1 MTTGADTAQ
10 LGIQFSE
17 EARGKLVEVL
27 EGYPEEVAGLR
38 LKIIGRTSHGFEHVL
53 TIVELG
59 AEPDGDIQIEYPDF
73 RLYVEGERVEDLQGT
88 AIHYEFK
95 GPNVSGLEFDN
106 PNPVWR
112 DPIAL
117 QIQRIFDEQINPQI
131 AAHGGYVQLLDVQG
145 NRAYIEMGGGCQ
157 GCGMANVTLKQG
169 VEVAVREQLPEIE
182 ELVDI
187 TDHNSGDNP
196 YYKPS
201 KK

>member
-10 LGIQFSE
+10 LGIRFSE

-169 VEVAVREQLPEIE
+169 VEVAVKEQLPQIE
-182 ELVDI
+182 ELIDI
-187 TDHNSGDNP
+187 TDHASGDNP